1 MPGMNYTP
9 GNPGSQQAASIFA
22 AFLGT
27 TYQPNAM
34 DVQHE
39 PLYDTL
45 TLAAG
50 TNVLSA
56 NQSQAFFANPSGKTI
71 NQTNVQKPKQLDAP
85 EAFALM
91 CIQFHMDENILLA
104 DMLAIQDN
112 FCLEFWIGQKS
123 YNRGPV
129 WYYTSG
135 GGITGF
141 FTTGATSVLNNGVA
155 NNNAKNPREINIVID
170 NQASFYG
177 ILDGVQ
183 TTLTATN
190 SGGTG
195 LKAMM
200 LLDGFHAR
208 GVQ

>member
-1 MPGMNYTP
+1 MQGGFIP
-9 GNPGSQQAASIFA
+9 GNAGQTQAASIFA
-22 AFLGT
+22 AFTGV

-45 TLAAG
+45 TLVAG
-50 TNVLSA
+50 SNVLSA

-91 CIQFHMDENILLA
+91 AIQLHIDENILLA
-104 DMLAIQDN
+104 DFLALQDN

-123 YNRGPV
+123 YNRGPL
-129 WYYTSG
+129 WYYTAG
-135 GGITGF
+135 GGISGY
-141 FTTGATSVLNNGVA
+141 FTTGATSVLNNGTPGS
-155 NNNAKNPREINIVID
+155 NAANPREINIVID

-177 ILDGVQ
+177 IFDGAQ
-183 TTLTATN
+183 ITLATSGN
-190 SGGTG
+190 GGTG

>member
-1 MPGMNYTP
+1 MASPLYATGPANNQAMN
-9 GNPGSQQAASIFA
+9 IFA
-22 AFLGT
+22 QFLGT

-45 TLAAG
+45 TLVAG
-50 TNVLSA
+50 SNVLSA
-56 NQSQAFFANPSGKTI
+56 NQSQAFFANPAGKTI

-91 CIQFHMDENILLA
+91 CIQLHFDENILLA
-104 DMLAIQDN
+104 DFRALLNN
-112 FCLEFWIGQKS
+112 FVLEFWIGQKS
-123 YNRGPV
+123 YNRGPL
-129 WYYTSG
+129 WYYNAG
-135 GGITGF
+135 GGISGA
-141 FTTGATSVLNNGVA
+141 FTTGATSVLNNGLTGS
-155 NNNAKNPREINIVID
+155 NNKNPREINIVID

-177 ILDGVQ
+177 IFDGAQ
-183 TTLTATN
+183 ITLATSGN
-190 SGGTG
+190 GGTG
-195 LKAMM
+195 MTAMM

>member
-1 MPGMNYTP
+1 MATYNQPG
-9 GNPGSQQAASIFA
+9 GDQAAQIFK
-22 AFLGT
+22 AFLGV

-50 TNVLSA
+50 TNVLTA
-56 NQSQAFFANPSGKTI
+56 NMSQAFFANPSGKTL
-71 NQTNVQKPKQLDAP
+71 NQTNVTKPSQLQAP
-85 EAFALM
+85 EAFAVM
-91 CIQFHMDENILLA
+91 CIQLHVDENILLT
-104 DMLAIQDN
+104 DLLALQDN
-112 FCLEFWIGQKS
+112 SALQFVIGQKP
-123 YNRGPV
+123 YNTGPS
-129 WYYTSG
+129 WYYAAG

-141 FTTGATSVLNNGVA
+141 FTTSGTSMLNNGLA
-155 NNNAKNPREINIVID
+155 SNSAKNPREINIVID

-177 ILDGVQ
+177 WFNGAQ
-183 TTLTATN
+183 WTLTTAAN
-190 SGGTG
+190 GGNG
-195 LKAMM
+195 MKVIL

>member
-1 MPGMNYTP
+1 MQGGYIP
-9 GNPGSQQAASIFA
+9 GNQGQSQAASIFA
-22 AFLGT
+22 AFTGV

-39 PLYDTL
+39 PLYDLL

-56 NQSQAFFANPSGKTI
+56 NQSQAFFANPAGKTI

-91 CIQFHMDENILLA
+91 AIQFHVDENILLA
-104 DMLAIQDN
+104 DFLAIQDN

-123 YNRGPV
+123 YNRGPL
-129 WYYTSG
+129 WYYTAG
-135 GGITGF
+135 GGITGY
-141 FTTGATSVLNNGVA
+141 FTTGSTSVLGNGTPGA
-155 NNNAKNPREINIVID
+155 NAANPREINIVID

-183 TTLTATN
+183 TALTASG

>member
-1 MPGMNYTP
+1 MAMNFS
-9 GNPGSQQAASIFA
+9 PGSAGNEQAARIFA
-22 AFLGT
+22 SFLGT

-45 TLAAG
+45 TVAAG

-56 NQSQAFFANPSGKTI
+56 NQSQAFFANPAGKTI

-91 CIQFHMDENILLA
+91 CIQLHFDENILLA
-104 DMLAIQDN
+104 DLRALYNN

-123 YNRGPV
+123 YNRGPL
-129 WYYTSG
+129 WYYNAG
-135 GGITGF
+135 GGIAGA
-141 FTTGATSVLNNGVA
+141 FTTGGTSVLTNGTTGSNN
-155 NNNAKNPREINIVID
+155 KNPREINIVID

-177 ILDGVQ
+177 IFNGAQ
-183 TTLTATN
+183 ITLTAGA

-195 LKAMM
+195 MVAMM

>member
-1 MPGMNYTP
+1 MAMNY
-9 GNPGSQQAASIFA
+9 NPGSAGNQQAAQIFA

-39 PLYDTL
+39 PLFDTL

-85 EAFALM
+85 EAFALF
-91 CIQFHMDENILLA
+91 CIQLHIDESILLA
-104 DMLAIQDN
+104 DLLGMQDN

-123 YNRGPV
+123 YNRGPL
-129 WYYTSG
+129 WYYTAG
-135 GGITGF
+135 GGITGY
-141 FTTGATSVLNNGVA
+141 FTTGSTSVLNNGTPG
-155 NNNAKNPREINIVID
+155 NNAKNPREINIVID

-177 ILDGVQ
+177 IFDGVQ
-183 TTLTATN
+183 LALTASG

>member
-1 MPGMNYTP
+1 MAGQSYPGFS
-9 GNPGSQQAASIFA
+9 GSKQQADIFQ
-22 AFLGT
+22 AFTGT
-27 TYQPNAM
+27 TYQPNSM

-56 NQSQAFFANPSGKTI
+56 NQAQAFFVNPTNKTI
-71 NQTNVQKPKQLDAP
+71 NQTNVNKAGQLQAP

-91 CIQFHMDENILLA
+91 CIQLHFDENILLA
-104 DMLAIQDN
+104 DLRALYNN

-123 YNRGPV
+123 YNRGPL
-129 WYYTSG
+129 WYYNAG
-135 GGITGF
+135 GGIAGA
-141 FTTGATSVLNNGVA
+141 FTTGATSVLTNGTTGSNN
-155 NNNAKNPREINIVID
+155 KNPREINIVID
-170 NQASFYG
+170 NQASFFG
-177 ILDGVQ
+177 QFDGAQ
-183 TTLTATN
+183 ITLAT
-190 SGGTG
+190 SGNGG
-195 LKAMM
+195 VGMVAMM

>member
-1 MPGMNYTP
+1 MQGGYIP
-9 GNPGSQQAASIFA
+9 GNRGQSQAAEIFA
-22 AFLGT
+22 AFTGV

-91 CIQFHMDENILLA
+91 CIQFHVDENVLLA
-104 DMLAIQDN
+104 DFLAIQDN

-123 YNRGPV
+123 YNRGPL
-129 WYYTSG
+129 WYYTAG
-135 GGITGF
+135 GGITGY
-141 FTTGATSVLNNGVA
+141 FTTGATSVLNNGTA
-155 NNNAKNPREINIVID
+155 GSNAANPREINIVID

-177 ILDGVQ
+177 ILDGAQ
-183 TTLTATN
+183 ITLATSGN
-190 SGGTG
+190 GGTG

>member
-1 MPGMNYTP
+1 MANSAVYAP
-9 GNPGSQQAASIFA
+9 QATAIFQ
-22 AFLGT
+22 AFLGV

-50 TNVLSA
+50 TNVLSY
-56 NQSQAFFANPSGKTI
+56 NQSQAFFANPSGKTL
-71 NQTNVQKPKQLDAP
+71 NQTNVQKAGQLPAP
-85 EAFALM
+85 EAFAVM
-91 CIQFHMDENILLA
+91 CIQLHVDENILLA
-104 DMLAIQDN
+104 DFLALQDN
-112 FCLEFWIGQKS
+112 SALQFWIGTKA
-123 YNRGPV
+123 YNTGPT

-135 GGITGF
+135 GGIGGY
-141 FTTGATSVLNNGVA
+141 FTTGSTSVLTNGTPG
-155 NNNAKNPREINIVID
+155 NNAKNPREINIVID

-177 ILDGVQ
+177 IFNGAQ
-183 TTLTATN
+183 WTLTASG

-195 LKAMM
+195 MKTMM

>member
-1 MPGMNYTP
+1 MATYNQPG
-9 GNPGSQQAASIFA
+9 GQQAAQIFQ
-22 AFLGT
+22 AFLGV

-50 TNVLSA
+50 TNVLTA
-56 NQSQAFFANPSGKTI
+56 NMAQAFFANPSGKTL
-71 NQTNVQKPKQLDAP
+71 NQTNVTKPSQLQAP
-85 EAFALM
+85 EAFAVM
-91 CIQFHMDENILLA
+91 CIQLHIDENILLA
-104 DMLAIQDN
+104 DFLALQDN
-112 FCLEFWIGQKS
+112 SALQFVIGQKP
-123 YNRGPV
+123 YNTGPS
-129 WYYTSG
+129 WYYTAG
-135 GGITGF
+135 GGITGY

-155 NNNAKNPREINIVID
+155 GANAANPREINIVID
-170 NQASFYG
+170 NQASFYAWFNG
-177 ILDGVQ
+177 AQ
-183 TTLTATN
+183 WTLTASG

-195 LKAMM
+195 LKAMY

>member
-1 MPGMNYTP
+1 MAGQFYGTP
-9 GNPGSQQAASIFA
+9 GAGQASQIFA

-39 PLYDTL
+39 PLYDLL
-45 TLAAG
+45 TLSAG
-50 TNVLSA
+50 SNVLSA
-56 NQSQAFFANPSGKTI
+56 NQSQAFFANPAGKTI

-85 EAFALM
+85 EAFALF
-91 CIQFHMDENILLA
+91 CIQMHIDENILLA
-104 DMLAIQDN
+104 DLLAIYDN

-129 WYYTSG
+129 WYYCAG
-135 GGITGF
+135 GGIGSGI
-141 FTTGATSVLNNGVA
+141 TTSATSILSNGVPG
-155 NNNAKNPREINIVID
+155 NNAKNPREINIVID

-177 ILDGVQ
+177 IFDGAQ
-183 TTLTATN
+183 ITLATSGN
-190 SGGTG
+190 GGTG